1 MQDLQPPKKNK
12 RRDRGRARDHD
23 IDRKRD
29 RTAKPAAF
37 VAPCPRTPAQAQ
49 LYELLRRPNG
59 PCIVTVL
66 GPAGTGKTAS
76 VVSVAIERL
85 LMNEYIN
92 VLLCRPT
99 VTMGDEKMGALPGG
113 LEAKLEP
120 FMAPF
125 FDVVDPLELKR
136 LKAAGS
142 VKTVSLAH
150 LRGQTFKDSFVVV
163 DEAQNCTQTETR
175 TLLTRLG
182 DRSKIVLVGDP
193 MQSDLPGPAGLN
205 GLAHYAR
212 NKCADRWTEHFAF
225 ADADC
230 QRHPAVRTV
239 LEFYAAE
246 KAKS

>member
-1 MQDLQPPKKNK
+1 MQDLLPPKKNK
-12 RRDRGRARDHD
+12 RRDR
-23 IDRKRD
+23 DRGRD
-29 RTAKPAAF
+29 RDRDSGVRPAEF
-37 VAPCPRTPAQAQ
+37 VAPCPRTPAQAE
-49 LYELLRRPNG
+49 LYELLRRRDG

-85 LMNEYIN
+85 LMDEYSK

-113 LEAKLEP
+113 MEAKLEP

-125 FDVVDPLELKR
+125 FDVVDPLVLKR
-136 LKAAGS
+136 LKASGC

-163 DEAQNCTQTETR
+163 DEAQNCTRKETQA
-175 TLLTRLG
+175 LLTRLG
-182 DRSKIVLVGDP
+182 ERSKVVLVGDP
-193 MQSDLPGPAGLN
+193 LQSDLPGPADRN
-205 GLAHYAR
+205 GLAHYAG
-212 NKCADRWTEHFAF
+212 NKCADMYTGHFAF
-225 ADADC
+225 TCADC

-239 LEFYAAE
+239 LEFYDAE